1 MKKPIIIAN
10 WKMNPES
17 ASDAR
22 KLAGDVAKGVKG
34 VKAEVVLCPP
44 HVFIQ
49 GVKRPGIQVGAQN
62 CFWKNKGAY
71 TGEISPS
78 TLKKMGCSYVILG
91 HSERK
96 KYLDETIEQIQKK
109 TKAAFVAKLKVVM
122 CVGEKK
128 KTEKSRDIMEELHAL
143 LKDMKTI
150 NARKLVIVYEPIWA
164 ISSESGS
171 VALPTLVRDRA
182 AAIRR
187 ILAWK
192 FGKKADAIPILYG
205 GSVDAKNI
213 KPLMRDGNV
222 QGALVGA
229 ASLNAKEFVRLVK
242 NSVLR

>member
-1 MKKPIIIAN
+1 MKKPILIAN

-17 ASDAR
+17 APDAR
-22 KLAGDVAKGVKG
+22 KLAADVAKGVKG
-34 VKAEVVLCPP
+34 LKAEVVLCPP

-78 TLKKMGCSYVILG
+78 TLKKMGCSYVVLG

-96 KYLDETIEQIQKK
+96 KYLDETIEQIEKK
-109 TKAAFVAKLKVVM
+109 TRAAFTAKLKVVV
-122 CVGEKK
+122 CVGEQK
-128 KTEKSRDIMEELHAL
+128 KTQKSRDIMEELHAV
-143 LKDMKTI
+143 LKGMNSKDAKS
-150 NARKLVIVYEPIWA
+150 LVIVYEPIWA
-164 ISSESGS
+164 ISSEAGS
-171 VALPTLVRDRA
+171 VAMPTLVRDRA

-187 ILAWK
+187 VLAWK
-192 FGKKADAIPILYG
+192 FAKKADAIPILYG
-205 GSVDAKNI
+205 GSVNAKNI
-213 KPLMRDGNV
+213 KQLMRDGNV

-242 NSVLR
+242 NSILR

>member
-1 MKKPIIIAN
+1 MKKPIVIAN

-17 ASDAR
+17 ATEAR
-22 KLAGDVAKGVKG
+22 KLAADVAKGVKG

-49 GVKRPGIQVGAQN
+49 GVKRPGIYVGAQN

-143 LKDMKTI
+143 LKGMKTS
-150 NARKLVIVYEPIWA
+150 NVRKLVIVYEPIWA

-171 VALPTLVRDRA
+171 VALSTLVRDRV

-187 ILAWK
+187 VLAWK
-192 FGKKADAIPILYG
+192 FGTKADAVPILYG
-205 GSVDAKNI
+205 GSVTAKNI
-213 KPLMRDGNV
+213 KQLMRDGNV
-222 QGALVGA
+222 QGVLVGG

-242 NSVLR
+242 NSTLR

>member
-1 MKKPIIIAN
+1 
-10 WKMNPES
+10 
-17 ASDAR
+17 
-22 KLAGDVAKGVKG
+22 
-34 VKAEVVLCPP
+34 
-44 HVFIQ
+44 
-49 GVKRPGIQVGAQN
+49 
-62 CFWKNKGAY
+62 
-71 TGEISPS
+71 
-78 TLKKMGCSYVILG
+78 
-91 HSERK
+91 
-96 KYLDETIEQIQKK
+96 
-109 TKAAFVAKLKVVM
+109 
-122 CVGEKK
+122 VGEKK

-222 QGALVGA
+222 QGALVGS